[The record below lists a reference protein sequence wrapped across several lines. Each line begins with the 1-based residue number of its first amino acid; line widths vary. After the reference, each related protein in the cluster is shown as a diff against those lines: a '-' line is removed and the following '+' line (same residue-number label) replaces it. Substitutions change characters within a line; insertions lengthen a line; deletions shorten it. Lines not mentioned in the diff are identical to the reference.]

1 MKSVLPDFN
10 KIIRFIAGMK
20 EKPDFLN
27 KMINAWL
34 SSGTSYVHHP
44 FMSGLVIFFSL
55 IRRNVSGRQKKK
67 STKVNSTASLIKQS

>member
-34 SSGTSYVHHP
+34 SPGTSYVDHP

-55 IRRNVSGRQKKK
+55 IRRNVSGRQKK
-67 STKVNSTASLIKQS
+67 NPPELILLCH